1 MGNCLT
7 SSKIVSQNAKLE
19 QQSEADQELMIE
31 ETTTSLVSSKIERPK
46 HAEGGKARTVRLGLD
61 EEVNVGK
68 DGEMGETTTSKG
80 GGAVRIRVLVTREEL
95 KQILDFRKNI
105 NYPSVEQMIGALR
118 LRERRTDQAGESRDG
133 GVIMSSSSW
142 KPVLGSITEER

>member
-7 SSKIVSQNAKLE
+7 SSKIVSQN
-19 QQSEADQELMIE
+19 E

-142 KPVLGSITEER
+142 KPVLGSIPEDR

>member
-31 ETTTSLVSSKIERPK
+31 ETTTSLASSKIERPK
-46 HAEGGKARTVRLGLD
+46 HGGKARMVRLGLD

-105 NYPSVEQMIGALR
+105 NYSSVEQMIGALR
-118 LRERRTDQAGESRDG
+118 LRERSTDQVGASSDG

-142 KPVLGSITEER
+142 KPVLGSIPEER

>member
-1 MGNCLT
+1 MGNCVT
-7 SSKIVSQNAKLE
+7 SSKIVSQN
-19 QQSEADQELMIE
+19 E
-31 ETTTSLVSSKIERPK
+31 ETATSLVSSKIERHK
-46 HAEGGKARTVRLGLD
+46 HAEGGKATTVRLGLD

-105 NYPSVEQMIGALR
+105 NYSSVEQMIGALR
-118 LRERRTDQAGESRDG
+118 LRERRTDQAGASSDG
-133 GVIMSSSSW
+133 GVIMSSSNW
-142 KPVLGSITEER
+142 KPVLGSIPEER